1 MSKLKLLTLVLM
13 LLTAQVVRGQ
23 RSLEF
28 RFTPKISQKP
38 EIENPSPAKIT
49 APLQIAYDLGVTYTH
64 MLNQKWG
71 IGAGIT
77 LGSTVYRM
85 DFSAP
90 TSAFGTKQDK
100 GEIATGYYFD
110 PYKYQGLTAR
120 GLRNF
125 ALNQRTSIRILA
137 EPSLMYYSY
146 SEDNFDGLQAGF
158 NRAVRF
164 DPDVPSTLPADL
176 LVDIPRTGHR
186 LDLYIAA
193 AVGIE
198 RKLSAASSLVFGV
211 RKSFGLKPIGEG
223 ILQVQM
229 NDKMYTGKFNT
240 RAGFFGVDL
249 VYKYSFQKVPESV
262 KKLQQVPATGK
273 YQRIVYGEFLGTGIG
288 LSLNYDMRLKPDR
301 KDGFGFRAGLG
312 YIPDEYAGDWTLLPL
327 GVNYVLGQ
335 RKHGFEMGLG
345 VTFFHNASGEN
356 FFTDLYDDE
365 PRRKITSA
373 EIFNVGYRYQASP
386 KLLLRATNS
395 FMYTGMGAFY
405 PPIFLGLSAGYAFNT
420 PKLPPVVP
428 KQKSEKLVDKPLPGK
443 YRKAIFIEGGG
454 NVFGLSA
461 NFDMRLKPGRN
472 DGPGFRAGLGYAGAY
487 AEDEYF
493 SYRLAIPLSY
503 NYIFRNERSGI
514 ETGLGLTPT
523 FIPNNGSQGADPDLA
538 VVANLGYRLQP
549 LREGLILRV
558 TWTPTF
564 QNSRFRSLAGFSF
577 GYSFR

>member
-1 MSKLKLLTLVLM
+1 MSKLKFVVLVLM

-28 RFTPKISQKP
+28 RFTPKLSQKP

-49 APLQIAYDLGVTYTH
+49 APLQIAYDLGVTYTL

-90 TSAFGTKQDK
+90 SSAFGTKQDK
-100 GEIATGYYFD
+100 GEIAVGYYFD

-120 GLRNF
+120 GLRNI
-125 ALNQRTSIRILA
+125 ALNERTSLRILA
-137 EPSLMYYSY
+137 EPSLMYNSY
-146 SEDNFDGLQAGF
+146 AEDNFDWLKTGY
-158 NRAVRF
+158 NRAVPF
-164 DPDVPSTLPADL
+164 DPDNPATLPADL
-176 LVDIPRTGHR
+176 LVDIPGTGHR

-193 AVGIE
+193 SLGLE
-198 RKLSAASSLVFGV
+198 RKLSPTSSLVFGV
-211 RKSFGLKPIGEG
+211 RKNFGLKPIGAG

-229 NDKMYTGKFNT
+229 NDKLYTGKFNT

-249 VYKYSFQKVPESV
+249 AYKYSFQKTPESV
-262 KKLQQVPATGK
+262 KQLKQVPATGK

-312 YIPDEYAGDWTLLPL
+312 YIPDQYEGNWTLLPL

-335 RKHGFEMGLG
+335 RRHGFEMGLG
-345 VTFFHNASGEN
+345 VTFFHNASGAN
-356 FFTDLYDDE
+356 FFTELYDDE

-386 KLLLRATNS
+386 KLFLRATNS
-395 FMYTGMGAFY
+395 FMYTGMGYFY
-405 PPIFLGLSAGYAFNT
+405 PPIFLGVSAGYSFNT
-420 PKLPPVVP
+420 PKLPPALP
-428 KQKSEKLVDKPLPGK
+428 KQKPEKEVDKPLPGK
-443 YRKAIFIEGGG
+443 YRKAIFVEGGG

-461 NFDMRLKPGRN
+461 NFDMRLRPGRN
-472 DGPGFRAGLGYAGAY
+472 DGPGFRAGVGYGAVLN
-487 AEDEYF
+487 EDDDANF
-493 SYRLAIPLSY
+493 GLAIPLSY

-523 FIPNNGSQGADPDLA
+523 FATGNGISNPSLA
-538 VVANLGYRLQP
+538 VIANLGYRLQP
-549 LREGLILRV
+549 LREGLIVRANWSPALDNRG
-558 TWTPTF
+558 
-564 QNSRFRSLAGFSF
+564 FRSGVGFSL

>member
-1 MSKLKLLTLVLM
+1 MSKLKLVTLVLM
-13 LLTAQVVRGQ
+13 LITAQVVRGQ
-23 RSLEF
+23 NSLEF

-38 EIENPSPAKIT
+38 EIENPSPAQIS
-49 APLQIAYDLGVTYTH
+49 APVKIAYDLGVTYTH

-77 LGSTVYRM
+77 LGSTVYGM
-85 DFSAP
+85 DFFAP
-90 TSAFGTKQDK
+90 STAFGTKQDK
-100 GEIATGYYFD
+100 GEIGQGYYFE

-120 GLRNF
+120 ALRNF
-125 ALNQRTSIRILA
+125 TLNERTSIKILA

-146 SEDNFDGLQAGF
+146 SEDNFDGLQAGY

-164 DPDVPSTLPADL
+164 DPDVPATLPADL

-193 AVGIE
+193 AVGLE
-198 RKLSAASSLVFGV
+198 RRLSATSSLVFGV

-229 NDKMYTGKFNT
+229 NDKLYTGKFNT

-249 VYKYSFQKVPESV
+249 VYKYSFQKTPESL
-262 KKLQQVPATGK
+262 KQLKQVPATGK
-273 YQRIVYGEFLGTGIG
+273 YQRIVYGELLGTGMG
-288 LSLNYDMRLKPDR
+288 FSLNYDMRLKPDR
-301 KDGFGFRAGLG
+301 KDGLGFRAGIG
-312 YIPDEYAGDWTLLPL
+312 MIPDSYSGNWTTLPL
-327 GVNYVLGQ
+327 GINYVLGK

-345 VTFFHNASGEN
+345 VTFLYNASGEN
-356 FFTDLYDDE
+356 LFIELYDDE
-365 PRRKITSA
+365 PRRKLTSA

-395 FMYTGMGAFY
+395 FMYTGMGYFY
-405 PPIFLGLSAGYAFNT
+405 PPFWPGISAGYTFNT
-420 PKLPPVVP
+420 PKLPAAVP
-428 KQKSEKLVDKPLPGK
+428 KQKKEKIVDEPVPGK

-454 NVFGLSA
+454 SVFGLSA
-461 NFDMRLKPGRN
+461 NFDMRLRPGRN
-472 DGPGFRAGLGYAGAY
+472 DGPGFRAGLGYGA
-487 AEDEYF
+487 AVNDDDSYF
-493 SYRLAIPLSY
+493 GLAIPLSY

-523 FIPNNGSQGADPDLA
+523 FATGNGVGNPALA
-538 VVANLGYRLQP
+538 VVGNLGYRLQP
-549 LREGLILRV
+549 LKEGLIIRA
-558 TWTPTF
+558 TWAPTF
-564 QNSRFRSLAGFSF
+564 QNSRISSFAGFSF

>member
-1 MSKLKLLTLVLM
+1 MSKIKLLMLVL
-13 LLTAQVVRGQ
+13 LLITVQLVHGQ
-23 RSLEF
+23 GSLEF
-28 RFTPKISQKP
+28 RFTPKLSQKP

-49 APLQIAYDLGVTYTH
+49 AHVQIAYDLGMTYTH

-90 TSAFGTKQDK
+90 SAAFGTKQDK
-100 GEIATGYYFD
+100 GDIATGYYFD

-125 ALNQRTSIRILA
+125 VLNERTSVRILA

-146 SEDNFDGLQAGF
+146 SEDNFDGLQDGF
-158 NRAVRF
+158 NRAVPF
-164 DPDVPSTLPADL
+164 NPDVPATLPADL

-193 AVGIE
+193 AVGLE
-198 RKLSAASSLVFGV
+198 RRLSPTSSLVFGL

-229 NDKMYTGKFNT
+229 NDKMYTGTFNT

-249 VYKYSFQKVPESV
+249 AYKYSFQKTPESV
-262 KKLQQVPATGK
+262 KQLKQVPATGK

-288 LSLNYDMRLKPDR
+288 LSLNYDMRLQPDR

-312 YIPDEYAGDWTLLPL
+312 YIPDEYEGNWTLLPL
-327 GVNYVLGQ
+327 GVNYVLGK

-345 VTFFHNASGEN
+345 VTFFHNASGAN
-356 FFTDLYDDE
+356 FFTELYDDE

-386 KLLLRATNS
+386 KLFLRATNS
-395 FMYTGMGAFY
+395 FMYTGMGYFY
-405 PPIFLGLSAGYAFNT
+405 PPIFLGLSAGYSFNT

-428 KQKSEKLVDKPLPGK
+428 KLKPEKVVHKQPHGK
-443 YRKAIFIEGGG
+443 YRKAIFVEGGG
-454 NVFGLSA
+454 NVYGLSA
-461 NFDMRLKPGRN
+461 NFDMRLRPGRN
-472 DGPGFRAGLGYAGAY
+472 DGPGFRAGVGYGAVLNENDY
-487 AEDEYF
+487 SYF
-493 SYRLAIPLSY
+493 GLAIPLSY

-523 FIPNNGSQGADPDLA
+523 FATGNGISNPSLA

-549 LREGLILRV
+549 LREGLILRAN
-558 TWTPTF
+558 WSPALD
-564 QNSRFRSLAGFSF
+564 NRGFRSGVGFSL

>member
-1 MSKLKLLTLVLM
+1 MSKLKLLTLVL
-13 LLTAQVVRGQ
+13 LLITAQLVRGQ
-23 RSLEF
+23 GSLEF
-28 RFTPKISQKP
+28 RFTPKLSQKP

-71 IGAGIT
+71 SGAGIT
-77 LGSTVYRM
+77 LGSTVYGM

-90 TSAFGTKQDK
+90 SSAFGTKQDK
-100 GEIATGYYFD
+100 GEIAPGFYFD

-125 ALNQRTSIRILA
+125 ALNERTSIRILA

-146 SEDNFDGLQAGF
+146 SEDNFDGFTIGF
-158 NRAVRF
+158 NRAVPF
-164 DPDVPSTLPADL
+164 DPDVPATLPADL
-176 LVDIPRTGHR
+176 LVDIPGTGHR

-193 AVGIE
+193 SLGIE
-198 RKLSAASSLVFGV
+198 RRISATSSLVFGV

-249 VYKYSFQKVPESV
+249 AYKYSFQKTPESV
-262 KKLQQVPATGK
+262 KQQKQVPATGK
-273 YQRIVYGEFLGTGIG
+273 YQRIVYGEFIGTGIG

-301 KDGFGFRAGLG
+301 KDGFGFRVGLG
-312 YIPDEYAGDWTLLPL
+312 RIRDEYAGNWTTLPL

-335 RKHGFEMGLG
+335 RRHGFEMGLG
-345 VTFFHNASGEN
+345 VTFIHNASGEN
-356 FFTDLYDDE
+356 FFTELYDDE
-365 PRRKITSA
+365 PHSKITSA
-373 EIFNVGYRYQASP
+373 EIFNVGYRYQATP

-395 FMYTGMGAFY
+395 FMYTGMGYFY
-405 PPIFLGLSAGYAFNT
+405 PPFWPGLSVGYTFST
-420 PKLPPVVP
+420 PKLPPAQP
-428 KQKSEKLVDKPLPGK
+428 KQKPEKIVDKPLPGK
-443 YRKAIFIEGGG
+443 YRKAIFVEGGG

-461 NFDMRLKPGRN
+461 NFDMRLRAGRN
-472 DGPGFRAGLGYAGAY
+472 DGPGFRAGVGYGAVLN
-487 AEDEYF
+487 EDDDVYF
-493 SYRLAIPLSY
+493 GLAIPLSY

-523 FIPNNGSQGADPDLA
+523 FTTGNGISNPSLA
-538 VVANLGYRLQP
+538 VVGNLGYRLQP
-549 LREGLILRV
+549 LREGLILRAN
-558 TWTPTF
+558 WSPAF
-564 QNSRFRSLAGFSF
+564 DNRGFRSGVGFSL